1 MERGRLARDFGWDF
15 APQSPVEAGP
25 HYGAGPLTHP
35 TLLSRFK
42 IRHLTLKNRVVIS
55 PMCQYSAVEGVVNDW
70 HLVHLGRF
78 AIGGAALVFVE
89 ATGVEAR
96 GRISPGDVGLWN
108 DEQARALARIAEF
121 LKANGAAAGIQLAHA
136 GRKGSTRRPWDGGA
150 ELTAKDA
157 AKGEPAWETLAPSAI
172 PFAEN
177 YPLPRAMSTAD
188 MGEVIVAF
196 REATRRADAAG
207 FDVVEVHAAHGY
219 LLHEFLS
226 PLSNRRTD
234 QYGVDLA
241 GRMKF
246 PLEVIE
252 TVRAVWPARKPLFL
266 RVSATDHVEGGLT
279 LEDTVEFAAA
289 AKALGVDLVDCSSG
303 GNTPMPPKLRPGY
316 QVPFAEAVR
325 AGAEVATMAVGLIL
339 KARLAEDILSEGKA
353 DLVALAR
360 PALDDP
366 NFAVHASATLTG
378 KPHYALAPMPARSGL
393 ERLAQSLRHMELD

>member
-1 MERGRLARDFGWDF
+1 MS
-15 APQSPVEAGP
+15 APA
-25 HYGAGPLTHP
+25 
-35 TLLSRFK
+35 LLSPFK
-42 IRHLTLKNRVVIS
+42 LRGLTLKNRVVIS
-55 PMCQYSAVEGVVNDW
+55 PMCQYSAVEGLVNDW

-108 DEQARALARIAEF
+108 NDQARALARIAEF

-150 ELTAKDA
+150 ELGADDTV
-157 AKGEPAWETLAPSAI
+157 KGEPPWETIAPSAI
-172 PFAEN
+172 PFADN
-177 YPLPRAMSTAD
+177 YPKPRAMTSAD
-188 MGEVIVAF
+188 MGAVIVAF
-196 REATRRADAAG
+196 REAARRADAAG
-207 FDVVEVHAAHGY
+207 FDVAEVHAAHGY

-226 PLSNRRTD
+226 PLSNHRTD
-234 QYGVDLA
+234 RYGGDLS

-252 TVRAVWPARKPLFL
+252 TVRAVWPSSKPLFL

-279 LEDTVEFAAA
+279 LEDTVEFAKA

-303 GNTPMPPKLRPGY
+303 GNTPTPPKLRPGY
-316 QVPFAEAVR
+316 QVPFAQAVR

-353 DLVALAR
+353 DLIALAR

-366 NFAVHASATLTG
+366 NFAIHASALLAG
-378 KPHYALAPMPARSGL
+378 KPHYDLAPTPARSGL